1 MHTVKVSD
9 MGSRAS
15 SPQSCSSPPRY
26 GTSPDFSCRFRRS
39 CGARWRGYKAR
50 AVLAATAYYTICP
63 GGKTRAT
70 CKNEL
75 TNTHSVREALINC
88 LRGMKRKA
96 HGAQEPR
103 HIWKYVE
110 VTSTAQRGDSPAQAI
125 NQRFLRNVNLGRQT
139 CPLAPPPFNW
149 YEISG

>member
-1 MHTVKVSD
+1 M
-9 MGSRAS
+9 RAK
-15 SPQSCSSPPRY
+15 PAFIIIAHFIFQLQ
-26 GTSPDFSCRFRRS
+26 
-39 CGARWRGYKAR
+39 AR
-50 AVLAATAYYTICP
+50 AVLATKAYYAICQ
-63 GGKTRAT
+63 GDKTCAT

-75 TNTHSVREALINC
+75 THTYSVRKALINC

-110 VTSTAQRGDSPAQAI
+110 VTSTAQCGDSPAQAI

-139 CPLAPPPFNW
+139 CPLAPPPFNRH
-149 YEISG
+149 EISGLNRLHRSLAANIFNLSDQFRA